1 MADLKT
7 NYKDDVL
14 DTSKNEKRKFRMIQN
29 DDGTVSF
36 DDATEYTQQGDAFGA
51 ADINATNAK
60 INEQNRSL
68 GKVLATSGIYE
79 LNHTYGCGYY
89 KNGNIVTVTVSFG
102 NKTIPQSGIT
112 IGTLPA
118 SYRPSIN
125 VYARNSFDNQN
136 GELFISS
143 NGMVHLSSSKGTF
156 DYGHFSISF
165 AASSNFT

>member
-1 MADLKT
+1 MNVREDL
-7 NYKDDVL
+7 
-14 DTSKNEKRKFRMIQN
+14 
-29 DDGTVSF
+29 
-36 DDATEYTQQGDAFGA
+36 
-51 ADINATNAK
+51 
-60 INEQNRSL
+60 INEFELNQSL

>member
-60 INEQNRSL
+60 INEQTQSL
-68 GKVLATSGIYE
+68 GKVLATSGVYE

-89 KNGNIVTVTVSFG
+89 KNGNVVTVTVSFG
-102 NKTIPQSGIT
+102 NKTIPQSGIA

-143 NGMVHLSSSKGTF
+143 NGMVNLSSSKGTF